1 MISCMNKTVL
11 ITGASRGI
19 GRAIAVLLAE
29 QGYHIVLNYNR
40 SKDDAL
46 SLAAALEAKG
56 AQVLPYCAD
65 VTDPIAVSDMVKA
78 GIEQFGDISALVN
91 NAGIAEQCLFTDISD
106 VQWHKMQ
113 QTHVDGAFYCC
124 KAVLPY
130 MIKKHVGKIVNI
142 SSMWGISGASCEV
155 HYSTAKAALIGM
167 TKALAKEV
175 GPSGIQVNCVAP
187 GVIATDMLQDFSEA
201 DLDALKEETPFC
213 RIRTPEDVAHAV
225 AFLLSEHADFITG
238 QVLSVDGGFCI

>member
-1 MISCMNKTVL
+1 MKETVL

-19 GRAIAVLLAE
+19 GRAVAEVLAE
-29 QGYHIVLNYNR
+29 KGYRIILNYNH
-40 SKDDAL
+40 SKEAAL

-56 AQVLPYCAD
+56 AEVLPFCAD
-65 VTDPIAVSDMVKA
+65 VADKTAVDAMVQA
-78 GIEQFGDISALVN
+78 GIERFGHISALVN
-91 NAGIAEQCLFTDISD
+91 NAGIAEQCLFTDITD
-106 VQWHKMQ
+106 EQWHTMQ

-130 MIKKHVGKIVNI
+130 MIREHAGKIVTI
-142 SSMWGISGASCEV
+142 SSMWGITGASCEV

-187 GVIATDMLQDFSEA
+187 GVIATDMLGGFSEA
-201 DLDALKEETPFC
+201 DLEALREETPLC
-213 RIRTPEDVAHAV
+213 RIGTPRDVAEAV
-225 AFLLSEHADFITG
+225 AFLLSDKADFITG

>member
-1 MISCMNKTVL
+1 MNKTVL

-142 SSMWGISGASCEV
+142 SSMWGISGASYEV

-201 DLDALKEETPFC
+201 DLDALKEETPLC
-213 RIRTPEDVAHAV
+213 RIGTPEDVAHAV

>member
-1 MISCMNKTVL
+1 MKETVL

-19 GRAIAVLLAE
+19 GRAVAEVLAE
-29 QGYHIVLNYNR
+29 KGYRIILNYNH
-40 SKDDAL
+40 SKEAAL

-56 AQVLPYCAD
+56 AEVLPFCAD
-65 VTDPIAVSDMVKA
+65 VTDKTAVEAMVQA
-78 GIEQFGDISALVN
+78 GIERFGHISALVN
-91 NAGIAEQCLFTDISD
+91 NAGIAEQRLFTDITD
-106 VQWHKMQ
+106 EQWHTMQ

-130 MIKKHVGKIVNI
+130 MIRKHAGKIVMI
-142 SSMWGISGASCEV
+142 SSMWGITGASCEV
-155 HYSTAKAALIGM
+155 HYSTAKATLIGM

-187 GVIATDMLQDFSEA
+187 GVIATDMLGGFSEA
-201 DLDALKEETPFC
+201 DLEALREETPLC
-213 RIRTPEDVAHAV
+213 RIGTPQDVAEAV
-225 AFLLSEHADFITG
+225 AFLLSDKADFITG

>member
-1 MISCMNKTVL
+1 MNKTVL

-19 GRAIAVLLAE
+19 GRAIAKTLGAE
-29 QGYHIVLNYNR
+29 GYRIVLNYHH
-40 SKDDAL
+40 SKDAAL
-46 SLAAALEAKG
+46 SLAAELEANG
-56 AQVLPYCAD
+56 VEVLPFCAD
-65 VTDPIAVSDMVKA
+65 VTDKQAVADMVRA
-78 GIEQFGDISALVN
+78 AIERFGMITALVN

-106 VQWHKMQ
+106 SQWQNMMK
-113 QTHVDGAFYCC
+113 THVDGAFYCC

-130 MIKKHVGKIVNI
+130 MIKEHIGKIVNI
-142 SSMWGISGASCEV
+142 SSMWGITGASCEV

-187 GVIATDMLQDFSEA
+187 GVIATDMLNSFTEEDMQ
-201 DLDALKEETPFC
+201 ALKNETPLC
-213 RIRTPEDVAHAV
+213 RIGTPEDVANAV
-225 AFLLSEHADFITG
+225 SFLLSDKADFITG